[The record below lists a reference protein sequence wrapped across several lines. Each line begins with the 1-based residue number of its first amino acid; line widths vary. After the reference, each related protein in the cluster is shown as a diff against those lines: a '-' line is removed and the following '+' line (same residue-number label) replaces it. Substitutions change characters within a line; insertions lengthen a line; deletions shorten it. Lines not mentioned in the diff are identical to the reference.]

1 MASFMVSMAGMFLAF
16 FFVFIVTCFVVHIYR
31 KKPVT
36 TNNLPPGGFGWPL
49 LGETL
54 EFIRAQRNGTP
65 GKFIKDRIERY
76 GNPSVFKTSL
86 FGHRMVVFYKPDGNK
101 FVFGNENKLVALWLP
116 EAIGSLCG
124 KCLNTSRGHEAK
136 WLRKVML
143 PCVGPEALS
152 NRYVGAMDVVTRL
165 HIKKQW
171 EGRNKVTVFDT
182 VKPCLFELA
191 CRLFISLD
199 DPNHVAKL
207 GSLFNTF
214 LKGIGSLPID
224 IPGTRFY
231 RGKRATFAIKKQLI
245 MLINQRKLALKQQNA
260 SSFEDLLSHLL
271 QSSDE
276 NGRFLSEME
285 IANNILLLLFA
296 GHDTS
301 AVSITLLMKSL
312 GEHPDIYKN
321 VLKEQMGILE
331 GKAPGEALNWED
343 IQKMRYSWNVVCEVL
358 RLNPPVIG
366 AFREALVDFEYAGYT
381 IPKGWKIMWSAAMTH
396 KEEDNY
402 PNVTKFDPSRF
413 EGTGPTP
420 FAYVPFGGGPRM
432 CLGKE
437 LARVQILVFLH
448 NIVTKFSWDLLIPD
462 EKIEYDPFATPVKGL
477 PIRLHPHKL

>member
-1 MASFMVSMAGMFLAF
+1 MATTLLAF
-16 FFVFIVTCFVVHIYR
+16 FFLFILYFFIQIQP
-31 KKPVT
+31 KKPT
-36 TNNLPPGGFGWPL
+36 TANNLPPGSFGWPV

-54 EFIRAQRNGTP
+54 DFQRSRKDGGANKFIRGR
-65 GKFIKDRIERY
+65 IDRY
-76 GNPSVFKTSL
+76 DSPLVFKTSL
-86 FGHRMVVFYKPDGNK
+86 LGERMAVFCGPEGNK
-101 FVFGNENKLVALWLP
+101 FLFANENKLVVSWWP
-116 EAIGSLCG
+116 KAIRSLFG
-124 KCLNTSRGHEAK
+124 KCLNTSRGYEAK
-136 WLRKVML
+136 WLRKIML
-143 PCVGPEALS
+143 PYVGPDALS
-152 NRYVGAMDVVTRL
+152 NRYDIVMDVVTRV
-165 HIKKQW
+165 HIQNQW
-171 EGRNKVTVFDT
+171 EGRSEVTVFDT
-182 VKPCLFELA
+182 VKPYLFELA
-191 CRLFISLD
+191 CLLFISLD
-199 DPNHVAKL
+199 DPTHVAKL

-214 LKGIGSLPID
+214 LTGIGSLPID

-231 RGKRATFAIKKQLI
+231 YGKKATNAIKKQLI
-245 MLINQRKLALKQQNA
+245 MLINQRKQQNA
-260 SSFEDLLSHLL
+260 SSFEDLLS
-271 QSSDE
+271 
-276 NGRFLSEME
+276 
-285 IANNILLLLFA
+285 
-296 GHDTS
+296 HDTS

-312 GEHPDIYKN
+312 GEHPDVYKN

-437 LARVQILVFLH
+437 LARMQILVFLH

-477 PIRLHPHKL
+477 PIRLHPHKV